1 MTFRF
6 GSPPLSLVA
15 VAVASVLLT
24 GCSRPPGNASS
35 PAQARAPAERPAWL
49 KDGIVMVGSWE
60 PPTFQIRRGGQE
72 VDAPEQWKLERTEQS
87 VRRLKELGVTMVL
100 TSLHKAAGLKAEAEE
115 IEANR
120 KFTQLAHQYG
130 LKVGGYVGSTMAYET
145 FFAEEPD
152 ARNWI
157 QTDEFGRPLYYNNDQ
172 TFRYVPCRNNPGY
185 RAFLEKVLRLGVEA
199 MKLDLIHF
207 DQMSWWPAA
216 CHCKYCQAEFREFLR
231 IRYTDQQRKARY
243 GFTLLDHLALP
254 PFNAPTGAIQVVD
267 LHNPLMQDWTYFRA
281 ANLTR
286 RFAEYDDYI
295 RGMRPEVAVEGNPN
309 INPGTNQ
316 GFRSGVDYAQLLR
329 TADIF
334 WSEEPNQ
341 ASWTADGRLV
351 SKIRSFKVA
360 RSMDRSLFIYTGGR
374 YGAQSAD
381 SPPELRIAE
390 AMAWNGV
397 NLGMVGDLSANGTDL
412 TPAAQRY
419 VKFFHQHVKDMA
431 GARSLANVAI
441 LRSFPSIE
449 FNPTRANVSTVLFE
463 QTLIQSKVPFDI
475 ILDPQLK
482 DLSRYKVLVLAN
494 QDALSDEAV
503 NLIRA
508 FVQNGGG
515 LVATEDTSLL
525 TDWRLRRAKFALAD
539 VFGVDRPPKRGAPTT
554 ALLGG
559 FSEAK
564 PEPAPPEQNRPVQHA
579 FGAGRSVY
587 IPGIEPSTPPPPAQI
602 NYNFGNRYWTLPN
615 NYKDLLSAVAWAA
628 NDRLAADIQA
638 PPSVAV
644 ELIAQKGSNT
654 LLLHLVNFDFTHP
667 VRDIAVRLRIPAGM
681 KVREASVESP
691 DFESRDALAATV
703 HGDVASFR
711 VPRLQVYDLVQVK
724 LASQ

>member
-1 MTFRF
+1 
-6 GSPPLSLVA
+6 LVVTAA
-15 VAVASVLLT
+15 VAAVLLT
-24 GCSRPPGNASS
+24 GRSRPPGNASS
-35 PAQARAPAERPAWL
+35 PAPARAPAERPTWL

-60 PPTFQIRRGGQE
+60 PPSFQIRRGGQE
-72 VDAPEQWKLERTEQS
+72 VESTEQWKLERTERN
-87 VRRLKELGVTMVL
+87 VRRLKELGITMVL

-115 IEANR
+115 IDANR

-130 LKVGGYVGSTMAYET
+130 LKVGGYVGATMAYET

-172 TFRYVPCRNNPGY
+172 TFRYVACRNNPGY
-185 RAFLEKVLRLGVEA
+185 RRFIEKVLHLGVED

-207 DQMSWWPAA
+207 DQMSWWPEPSS
-216 CHCKYCQAEFREFLR
+216 CRCQYCRAEFREFLR
-231 IRYTDQQRKARY
+231 ARYTGEQRKARY
-243 GFTLLDHLALP
+243 GFALLDYLAPP
-254 PFNAPTGAIQVVD
+254 PFNAPAGVIQLTD
-267 LHNPLMQDWTYFRA
+267 LHNPLMQDWEYFRA
-281 ANLTR
+281 ASLAR

-295 RGMRPEVAVEGNPN
+295 RGMRSEVAVEGNPN
-309 INPGTNQ
+309 INLGTNQ
-316 GFRSGVDYAQLLR
+316 GFRSGIDYAQLLR

-351 SKIRSFKVA
+351 SKIRSFKIA
-360 RSMDRSLFIYTGGR
+360 RSMDRSLFVYTGGR
-374 YGAQSAD
+374 YGARSSD
-381 SPPELRIAE
+381 SPPELRLAE

-397 NLGMVGDLSANGTDL
+397 NLGMVGDLSVNGTDL
-412 TPAAQRY
+412 TPDAQRY
-419 VKFFHQHVKDMA
+419 VRFFHQHVKDLA
-431 GARSLANVAI
+431 GSRSLASVAI

-449 FNPTRANVSTVLFE
+449 FNPARAIVSTVLFE

-494 QDALSDEAV
+494 QDALGDEAV

-525 TDWRLRRAKFALAD
+525 TDWRLRRAKFGLAD
-539 VFGVDRPPKRGAPTT
+539 VFGVDRPPEPGAP
-554 ALLGG
+554 AQDQ
-559 FSEAK
+559 AV
-564 PEPAPPEQNRPVQHA
+564 RHA

-587 IPGIEPSTPPPPAQI
+587 IPRIEPSTLPPPAQI
-602 NYNFGNRYWTLPN
+602 NYNFGNQYWTLPK
-615 NYKDLLSAVAWAA
+615 NYKDLVGAVAWAA
-628 NDRLAADIQA
+628 NNRLAAEIHA
-638 PPSVAV
+638 PLSVAA
-644 ELIAQKGSNT
+644 ELAAQKGSNT
-654 LLLHLVNFDFTHP
+654 WLLHLVNFDFTHP
-667 VRDIAVRLRIPAGM
+667 VRDIAVCLRTPAGL
-681 KVREASVESP
+681 KVQEASVESP
-691 DFESRDALAATV
+691 DFESRDLLTATV
-703 HGDVASFR
+703 RDGVVFLR
-711 VPRLQVYDLVQVK
+711 VPRLLVYDLLQVK

>member
-1 MTFRF
+1 MTYRI
-6 GSPPLSLVA
+6 GNLSLSLVA
-15 VAVASVLLT
+15 AAVLLT
-24 GCSRPPGNASS
+24 GWSPPPGNASS
-35 PAQARAPAERPAWL
+35 PAPAERPAWL

-60 PPTFQIRRGGQE
+60 PPSFQIRRGGQD
-72 VDAPEQWKLERTEQS
+72 VDTAEQWKLERTEQS

-100 TSLHKAAGLKAEAEE
+100 TSLHKGAGLKAEAEE

-120 KFTQLAHQYG
+120 KFTELAHQYG
-130 LKVGGYVGSTMAYET
+130 LKVGGYVGATMAYET

-157 QTDEFGRPLYYNNDQ
+157 QTDEFGRPLYYNKDQ
-172 TFRYVPCRNNPGY
+172 TFRYVACRNNPGY
-185 RAFLEKVLRLGVEA
+185 RAFVEKVLRVGVED

-207 DQMSWWPAA
+207 DQMSWWPEPSS
-216 CHCKYCQAEFREFLR
+216 CRCQYCQAEFREFLR
-231 IRYTDQQRKARY
+231 TRYTSEQRKARY
-243 GFTLLDHLALP
+243 GFTLLDYLAPP
-254 PFNAPTGAIQVVD
+254 PFNSPAGVLQFAV
-267 LHNPLMQDWTYFRA
+267 LHNPLMQDWAYFRA
-281 ANLTR
+281 ASLAR
-286 RFAEYDDYI
+286 RFGEYNNYI

-309 INPGTNQ
+309 LNPGINQ
-316 GFRSGVDYAQLLR
+316 GFRSGIDYAQLLR

-341 ASWTADGRLV
+341 ASWTTDGRLV
-351 SKIRSFKVA
+351 SKIRSFKIA
-360 RSMDRSLFIYTGGR
+360 RSMDRSLFVYTGGR

-381 SPPELRIAE
+381 SPPELRLAE

-397 NLGMVGDLSANGTDL
+397 NLGMVGDLSAIGTDL

-419 VKFFHQHVKDMA
+419 VKFFHQHVKGLA

-449 FNPTRANVSTVLFE
+449 FNPAQANVSTVLFE

-503 NLIRA
+503 SLIRA

-515 LVATEDTSLL
+515 LVSTEGTSLL
-525 TDWRLRRAKFALAD
+525 TGWRLRRPKFALAD
-539 VFGVDRPPKRGAPTT
+539 VFGID
-554 ALLGG
+554 
-559 FSEAK
+559 K
-564 PEPAPPEQNRPVQHA
+564 PEPAPSAQDSPIQHS

-587 IPGIEPSTPPPPAQI
+587 IPRVEPSTPSPPAQI
-602 NYNFGNRYWTLPN
+602 NYNFDNQYWTLPR
-615 NYKDLLSAVAWAA
+615 NYKDLVSAVAWAA

-638 PPSVAV
+638 PLSVAV
-644 ELIAQKGSNT
+644 ELIAQKDSNT
-654 LLLHLVNFDFTHP
+654 WLLHLVNFDFTHP

-681 KVREASVESP
+681 KVQEASVESP
-691 DFESRDALAATV
+691 DFESHDTLAASV
-703 HGDVASFR
+703 RDDVAFFH

-724 LASQ
+724 LAAQ